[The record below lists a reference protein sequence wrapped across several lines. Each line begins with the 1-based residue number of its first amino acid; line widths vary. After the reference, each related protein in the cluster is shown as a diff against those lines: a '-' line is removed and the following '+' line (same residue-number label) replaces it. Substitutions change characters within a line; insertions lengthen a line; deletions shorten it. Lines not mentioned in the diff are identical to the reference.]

1 MCLYVCVVFFA
12 HTVVNCVK
20 QSFDKCSVIFCL
32 GEAVH
37 SGAAEGTPRQNWHP
51 GGGGLLD

>member
-1 MCLYVCVVFFA
+1 MRGSFA
-12 HTVVNCVK
+12 HTIINSVK
-20 QSFDKCSVIFCL
+20 QSFDKFSVILCA

-37 SGAAEGTPRQNWHP
+37 SGAAEGAAEQNWHP